1 MRAIDRE
8 QAAYSPKDEAAHKA
22 GMNPERARQ
31 WTAWTKAEGPPST
44 T

>member
-8 QAAYSPKDEAAHKA
+8 QAAYSLKDEAAHKA
-22 GMNPERARQ
+22 GMNPERASQ
-31 WTAWTKAEGPPST
+31 WTAWLRDEGPPST

>member
-1 MRAIDRE
+1 MKAIDRE
-8 QAAYSPKDEAAHKA
+8 QAAYSLKDEAAHKA

-31 WTAWTKAEGPPST
+31 WTAWLRDEGPPST